1 MAKDSLALGEGHADG
16 SEGAKSRPAFVSYAS
31 LDASVA
37 DLVVQALEAAGI
49 SSWIAPRDVEPG
61 SHYADE
67 IIQAIN
73 EATILVL
80 VLSASSIASPHVIKE
95 VERASSKRRAIIT
108 LRLDAAAL
116 TRTLEY
122 FLSDSQWIDWQ
133 VREQREAL
141 RKLVEA
147 ARRLLAENPNSPRLG
162 SAQPPIHPAP
172 TRTRG
177 PLLGGS
183 IAVIATIALI
193 TGVIHWRGTL
203 KSGAPKTAISVDKRL
218 QIPAMEGDAVF
229 EPPPNSIAVLPF
241 VNISNDAKQDYF
253 SDGVSEE
260 LINTLAG
267 LTELKVIARTSAFS
281 FKGHEADIAT
291 ISRKLNVRNILEGS
305 VRKSDKVVRITA
317 QLIDSKTGFHLW
329 SKTYDR
335 KIDDI
340 FKIQADVAQAV
351 ALHIEGAV
359 VGGEFSDR
367 ANTKSAQAYD
377 AYLRCIHL
385 YGGEGSM
392 EHRFRAAMAAIDQA
406 ISFDPNFADAY
417 AKRAGLMGDYAPF
430 ENDIKVRAEMAASAL
445 AAARTAVSLA
455 PDRGFMHMRLGETLA
470 LRLDFKEAAAEF
482 RRAISLSP
490 GVAAIHQAFATFAV
504 DMGLAETAVLSARR
518 AVELDPESS
527 YAHSALAYVLYST
540 KQYSEAIKESQT
552 LKRLDPGGFDVDGL
566 TAEIYLA
573 LGQADLARGICENS
587 QSKVPDNFRQYC
599 LAIAYHIL
607 GRRED
612 AEHQLAQMKNVGG
625 DSNAFSYAE
634 IYAMWGDKQA
644 ALEWLSKAESL
655 KDSGLSQ
662 LKSSQAFDSIREDLV
677 FKRIE
682 EGMNFPAQL

>member
-16 SEGAKSRPAFVSYAS
+16 SEGAKFRPAFVSYAS
-31 LDASVA
+31 SDASVA
-37 DLVVQALEAAGI
+37 DLVVQALETAGI
-49 SSWIAPRDVEPG
+49 SSWIAPRDAEPG

-80 VLSASSIASPHVIKE
+80 VLSANSIASPHVIKE

-108 LRLDAAAL
+108 LRLDSTAL

-133 VREQREAL
+133 VRGQREAL

-147 ARRLLAENPNSPRLG
+147 AGRLLAENPNSPRLG
-162 SAQPPIHPAP
+162 SAQPQIHP
-172 TRTRG
+172 TSVRTRRS
-177 PLLGGS
+177 LLVGS
-183 IAVIATIALI
+183 IAVIATLALI

-203 KSGAPKTAISVDKRL
+203 KSGAPKTDNQP
-218 QIPAMEGDAVF
+218 QIAAKEGAAVF

-241 VNISNDAKQDYF
+241 VNISNDPKQDYF

-281 FKGHEADIAT
+281 FKGHETDIAT

-305 VRKSDKVVRITA
+305 VRRSDKVVRITA

-335 KIDDI
+335 RIDDI

-367 ANTKSAQAYD
+367 ANTRSAQAYD
-377 AYLRCIHL
+377 AYLRCVHL
-385 YGGEGSM
+385 YGGEGSE
-392 EHRFRAAMAAIDQA
+392 EHRFRSAMAAIDQA
-406 ISFDPNFADAY
+406 IALDPNFADAY
-417 AKRAGLMGDYAPF
+417 AKRAALMSNHTQF
-430 ENDIKVRAEMAASAL
+430 ENDIKVRAEMVASAL
-445 AAARTAVSLA
+445 AAARTAVLLA
-455 PDRGFMHMRLGETLA
+455 PDRGYMHMRLGETLA

-482 RRAISLSP
+482 RQAISLSP
-490 GVAAIHQAFATFAV
+490 GVAAINQAFAIFAV
-504 DMGLAETAVLSARR
+504 DMGLGETAALSARR

-527 YAHSALAYVLYST
+527 DAHSALAYVLYST
-540 KQYSEAIKESQT
+540 KQYSEAIKESRI
-552 LKRLDPGGFDVDGL
+552 LKQLDSGGSDVDGL

-573 LGQADLARGICENS
+573 SGQAELARGICENP
-587 QSKVPDNFRQYC
+587 QSKVPDYFRPYC

-612 AEHQLAQMKNVGG
+612 AEHQLAQMKSLWG

-644 ALEWLSKAESL
+644 ALGWLSKAESL
-655 KDSGLSQ
+655 KDAELSQ
-662 LKSSQAFDSIREDLV
+662 LKSSQAFDSIRDDLV
-677 FKRIE
+677 FKGIE
-682 EGMNFPAQL
+682 GRMNFPAQL